1 MAARYVN
8 PDNVTAQ
15 GQYFYTGLL
24 PGSYDTAGAGGGN
37 VYGAGSGGSAGV
49 SADRTG
55 SDSKKTWDY
64 QSKWEKP
71 AGKSDKDEILDAI
84 AGLGDPEASAQPD
97 GDEDPPRGRRKGG
110 GHDPGVQTPPDDDDS
125 PVGPWGL
132 TAGQKSEGG
141 GSPPDDDFDF
151 PDTGWSPMPHHVDT
165 GLGTKNKVK
174 RIRPPEEV
182 AKRAAGVV
190 TNRENRRLGQAVR
203 AGTRAKIGGVNDDT
217 TYIGIKDLDI
227 PDNAMEATS
236 IGKVQG
242 EVEFFNPGT
251 QGMWGAFTA
260 SSASRTHSRPRTF

>member
-84 AGLGDPEASAQPD
+84 AGLGDPGASAPPD
-97 GDEDPPRGRRKGG
+97 GGEDPPRGKRKPVSNGG
-110 GHDPGVQTPPDDDDS
+110 PQDIERYKGPFIPGTTTP
-125 PVGPWGL
+125 
-132 TAGQKSEGG
+132 E
-141 GSPPDDDFDF
+141 
-151 PDTGWSPMPHHVDT
+151 
-165 GLGTKNKVK
+165 
-174 RIRPPEEV
+174 RIRPDWDTAGGLLGGDGGTPNFDAATAPKPLQLGPGPSNQGPPTSNQGPDTYVPPEKMEFPGGNAWENWEKRSDA
-182 AKRAAGVV
+182 AKKGASGRK
-190 TNRENRRLGQAVR
+190 RPDRKMP
-203 AGTRAKIGGVNDDT
+203 AKDAIWGMT
-217 TYIGIKDLDI
+217 QIA
-227 PDNAMEATS
+227 NAD
-236 IGKVQG
+236 
-242 EVEFFNPGT
+242 GT
-251 QGMWGAFTA
+251 QGMWGAFTS
-260 SSASRTHSRPRTF
+260 SSASRAHSRPRTF